1 MGKKLTILLLT
12 STVLIGFSGW
22 YIVGGIQAYSRY
34 QQGSI
39 ASQEHCG
46 GLSPVHICVQAPPAI
61 FSAYYP
67 YYVATRANL
76 FTINYSSS
84 STITLIVSVDITGFS
99 HVETQTVNATAG
111 VQSISF
117 MPQLLNSQA
126 LRKFP
131 SEGDTSLHFGV
142 TVAPGPSYNVTD
154 LPL

>member
-34 QQGSI
+34 QQSSI

-67 YYVATRANL
+67 YYFFTRGNF
-76 FTINYSSS
+76 FTINYIRS
-84 STITLIVSVDITGFS
+84 STITLFVIVNITGFS
-99 HVETQTVNATAG
+99 
-111 VQSISF
+111 
-117 MPQLLNSQA
+117 P
-126 LRKFP
+126 
-131 SEGDTSLHFGV
+131 V
-142 TVAPGPSYNVTD
+142 TT
-154 LPL
+154 